1 MRLMVWGP
9 AKNATLSQDLGE
21 RETLSSDQALD
32 GSSAGLEELGTHC
45 K

>member
-1 MRLMVWGP
+1 MTSMVWGP
-9 AKNATLSQDLGE
+9 AKVLTRAQDLGK

-32 GSSAGLEELGTHC
+32 GLSAGLEELGTHC